1 MWTFGVPNAC
11 NAFRHYTDSPKT
23 FKTPVK
29 DPSYQ
34 CFRLLRPQVKE
45 AKEPADP
52 RDAWLWVPD
61 DLSAEDVPLASG
73 VSISA
78 PRMVACGAAVV

>member
-1 MWTFGVPNAC
+1 MPEETGRGA
-11 NAFRHYTDSPKT
+11 AKAA
-23 FKTPVK
+23 KA
-29 DPSYQ
+29 
-34 CFRLLRPQVKE
+34 VKE